1 METIL
6 LTGGSGYIGS
16 HLCLRLLEIGYR
28 IVVLD
33 SNVNSF
39 RINLDRVK
47 CLLKIS
53 HPNTINNLHFIK
65 DDIRKEVV
73 LENLFANYLTSNN
86 PIEAVVHLAGL
97 KSIEESS
104 HNPLAYWET
113 NVHGSIN
120 LLKVMQKYNCRKL
133 LFSSSASIYRA
144 NNKLLNENDLIHPLN
159 PYSETKYAVENILK
173 SLSKNSSAWSF
184 IILRYFNPIGAHFSG
199 KIGENCKGKATNI
212 FPIINNVALGLVE
225 KVNIFGDDWDTF
237 DGTCI
242 RDYIHIMDLVEGHL
256 FALRNILKNESLF
269 STFNLGTGK
278 GASVKELIRTFEEV
292 NKVKVPFIISKRRKG
307 DVASSVADVN
317 EANKILGW
325 EAKFNLED
333 MCRDGWAWYNSGAIE
348 F

>member
-1 METIL
+1 MQTIL
-6 LTGGSGYIGS
+6 LTGGSGYIGT
-16 HLCLRLLEIGYR
+16 HLCLRLLESGYR

-39 RINLDRVK
+39 KINLDRVK
-47 CLLKIS
+47 ILLKIS
-53 HPNTINNLHFIK
+53 KPNAINNLHFVK
-65 DDIRKEVV
+65 DDIRKE
-73 LENLFANYLTSNN
+73 NIIDDLFSNYLKSNN

-104 HNPLAYWET
+104 NNPLEYWET
-113 NVHGSIN
+113 NVYGSIN
-120 LLKVMQKYNCRKL
+120 LLKVMHKYNCRKL

-144 NNKLLNENDLIHPLN
+144 NNTILNEKSLINPLN

-256 FALRNILKNESLF
+256 FALRNILNKESLF

-278 GASVKELIRTFEEV
+278 GSSVKELIRTFEEV
-292 NKVKVPFIISKRRKG
+292 NKVKVPFIVSNRRKG
-307 DVASSVADVN
+307 DVASSVADVK
-317 EANKILGW
+317 EANKKLGW
-325 EAKFNLED
+325 KAKFNLED
-333 MCRDGWAWYNSGAIE
+333 MCRDGWAWYSSGVI
-348 F
+348 